1 MLRTTVL
8 AAGIAALLAAC
19 GGSEPPAPAAPT
31 AATPAPAAPAA
42 APETPTLARWIAG
55 DHRAAADTA
64 RDAARHP
71 TETLEFF
78 QLKPT
83 DTVLEVTP
91 GAGWWT
97 DILAPFLRQDGRYI
111 ALIWD
116 ENVPD
121 APKYYASNNAKLRE
135 KLAGRPELYDK
146 VEIST
151 FNAAAPGA
159 LGKPESVDLVVTFR
173 ITHGWI
179 GGGTAAAMYKG
190 FFDVLKPGG
199 RLGVEQHRAAAGSDP
214 AETSKQGY
222 VSEEAVIA
230 LAEAAGFQLLAKSE
244 VNANPK
250 DTKDYAK
257 GVWTLPPVLAEGE
270 TDKDKYLAIGE
281 SDRMTLLFV
290 KPEALPAAPADTT
303 ATDGFETGKG
313 LPEAGSTGG

>member
-1 MLRTTVL
+1 MLRKSLL
-8 AAGIAALLAAC
+8 AAGIASLLLTAC
-19 GGSEPPAPAAPT
+19 GGSDAPAPAASGT
-31 AATPAPAAPAA
+31 APAAVAPT
-42 APETPTLARWIAG
+42 APETPTVERFIAG
-55 DHRAAADTA
+55 EHRSAADKA
-64 RDAARHP
+64 RDSARHP
-71 TETLEFF
+71 AETLAFF

-111 ALIWD
+111 ALTWD
-116 ENVPD
+116 DTVAD

-135 KLAGRPELYDK
+135 KLASHPELYDRA
-146 VEIST
+146 EIST
-151 FNAAAPGA
+151 FNAAAPSA
-159 LGKPESVDLVVTFR
+159 LGKAESVDLVVTFR
-173 ITHGWI
+173 NTHGWVN
-179 GGGTAAAMYKG
+179 GGTAAAMYQG
-190 FFDVLKPGG
+190 FYDVLKPGG
-199 RLGVEQHRAAAGSDP
+199 RLGVEQHRAAPGSDP

-257 GVWTLPPVLAEGE
+257 GVWTLPPSLAEGD

-290 KPEALPAAPADTT
+290 KPETLPGAPMDTT

-313 LPEAGSTGG
+313 QPETGSSGG